1 MKVLVLGVI
10 NSQWTFQFT
19 KTFLRKNNYEIW
31 MVKKGCDRESRKWAS
46 LYTKI
51 GVHFIDCTS
60 QAAYIAEAKC
70 EKSFLK
76 GLCAHIAYIRAIVR
90 AGDFNVINMQYV
102 NYDDVIHAAILK
114 YIIKA
119 KLVYSYWGSDLLRLS
134 GRQLYFNG
142 LFVKHAD
149 FITFDNR
156 DLEFKFKETY
166 AWASKIPSKTI
177 LFGLPVLDIIQ
188 RRDGEKTSENIR
200 TEWEIPKDK
209 KVIAVGYSAVAE
221 HHHIEVLRRIE
232 QMDAEKKK
240 EIFLLLQMTYNGTDR
255 YIKQV
260 ADAAKK
266 TGCEY
271 RVLRHYLTNE
281 EVADLRIMTDIYI
294 NAQTTD
300 AFSGSV
306 CENLFAGTILI
317 NAEWL
322 RYQEFKDYDFQ
333 YLEFQD
339 MDEIGRLVQT
349 AMEKKIDVSKN
360 RKLVWRLRSWEC
372 CAPKWQRM
380 FQRLLR
386 ENSRKRG

>member
-1 MKVLVLGVI
+1 
-10 NSQWTFQFT
+10 
-19 KTFLRKNNYEIW
+19 
-31 MVKKGCDRESRKWAS
+31 
-46 LYTKI
+46 
-51 GVHFIDCTS
+51 
-60 QAAYIAEAKC
+60 
-70 EKSFLK
+70 
-76 GLCAHIAYIRAIVR
+76 
-90 AGDFNVINMQYV
+90 
-102 NYDDVIHAAILK
+102 
-114 YIIKA
+114 
-119 KLVYSYWGSDLLRLS
+119 
-134 GRQLYFNG
+134 
-142 LFVKHAD
+142 
-149 FITFDNR
+149 
-156 DLEFKFKETY
+156 
-166 AWASKIPSKTI
+166 
-177 LFGLPVLDIIQ
+177 
-188 RRDGEKTSENIR
+188 
-200 TEWEIPKDK
+200 
-209 KVIAVGYSAVAE
+209 
-221 HHHIEVLRRIE
+221 
-232 QMDAEKKK
+232 
-240 EIFLLLQMTYNGTDR
+240 MTYNGTDR
-255 YIKQV
+255 YIRQV

-271 RVLRHYLTNE
+271 RVIRHYLTDE

-360 RKLVWRLRSWEC
+360 KKLVWQLRSWEC
-372 CAPKWQRM
+372 CALKWQRM